1 MSYHYVT
8 PSVCS
13 VAIGRLAPKGVK
25 HEDASAKVIAI
36 LRAEFGKI
44 EFAESAGKSKASTFK
59 RLKLNGKKQEASYNT
74 RMAGDTKEVSVK
86 AIDTYN
92 WLSDVHEFELTHGTG
107 SLVEVKVP
115 AEIHDWLS
123 SHLANMTPSKEGVSA
138 RDAGLVSA

>member
-25 HEDASAKVIAI
+25 HEDASGKVVAI

-44 EFAESAGKSKASTFK
+44 EFAESAGKSKGFK